1 MACQALKKR
10 ILANATATSQNITIS
25 ATSEAYLVLKEKV
38 DITPANDLDK
48 YIYYT
53 DLQSAEQTDIF
64 YNIDRQMVKL
74 K

>member
-1 MACQALKKR
+1 
-10 ILANATATSQNITIS
+10 
-25 ATSEAYLVLKEKV
+25 VLKEKV
-38 DITPANDLDK
+38 DVTPANDLDK

-53 DLQSAEQTDIF
+53 DLVSAEQTDIF